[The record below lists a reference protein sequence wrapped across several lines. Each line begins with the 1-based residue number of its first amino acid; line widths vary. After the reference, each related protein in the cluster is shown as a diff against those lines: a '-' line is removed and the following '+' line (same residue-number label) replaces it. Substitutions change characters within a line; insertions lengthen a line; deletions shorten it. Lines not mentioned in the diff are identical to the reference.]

1 MNLKNNFDLNLF
13 LTGKLTEKE
22 LYLFFKE
29 LQSSQHLHS
38 IFNSEVTLES
48 QIFTLCSNIPHIKEL
63 CTEEEWN
70 ELIFKATKVF
80 PLDNVKVLT
89 PAKIYPMQKKTLQK
103 KRAPTHIKFLIA
115 ACFLAAFLFS
125 GVVRLLKSNPV
136 PKNEIL
142 SVSSERSNERISSIQ
157 SIANK
162 DVVESK
168 RFQTDSGN
176 GLLYIG
182 RKTAGFIG
190 TNTKMTYAKKDTSIF
205 LDITS
210 GSILFTVEK
219 GKYNK
224 FTIITPYAKINVTG
238 TVFRIDALNKF
249 TKVSVIEGSVTV
261 HHVIN
266 NEEVQL
272 FEGNVAVA
280 DTESVTFFK
289 SDDDFTIRLPQRKLL
304 DAFLKKSIY
313 ELSNDS
319 LSSDQ
324 KNFFQMLS
332 FSINKHLVSADSLC
346 DLYCL
351 QNKTDSVSKTIT
363 ESRVFEKK
371 SMIQQAVTTGKQSQL
386 PQNNIN
392 SIFDIL
398 LFRQGALSLVI
409 KDSTNC
415 LKYWSDYLITYP
427 TGIFSETVLS
437 FLLVNRIEKK
447 DFKKAD
453 SILKSFTDKNEKTL
467 VVEKISYS
475 LAEVLRVNALYE
487 PSLYWYEF
495 ILDNYSDNEI
505 RSQAAYWVG
514 WSIIQLR
521 TLKTD
526 KRGFSFK

>member
-1 MNLKNNFDLNLF
+1 MNLKNNFDLNVF
-13 LTGKLTEKE
+13 LTGQLKEKE

-29 LQSSQHLHS
+29 LQSSQLLHS
-38 IFNSEVTLES
+38 RFSSEVTLES
-48 QIFTLCSNIPHIKEL
+48 QIFSLCSNLPHIKEL
-63 CTEEEWN
+63 CTEEEWKD
-70 ELIFKATKVF
+70 LISNAIKGFSLDKV
-80 PLDNVKVLT
+80 NVLT
-89 PAKIYPMQKKTLQK
+89 PAKTYSIEKKKFNK
-103 KRAPTHIKFLIA
+103 KKNSSHIKFLIA
-115 ACFLAAFLFS
+115 ACFLEAFLFS
-125 GVVRLLKSNPV
+125 GVVLLFKSTPV
-136 PKNEIL
+136 LKNETL
-142 SVSSERSNERISSIQ
+142 SVSTERSNERISLIQ

-168 RFQTDSGN
+168 KFQTDSGS

-249 TKVSVIEGSVTV
+249 TKISVIEGSVTV
-261 HHVIN
+261 HHAIN
-266 NEEVQL
+266 NEEVKL
-272 FEGNVAVA
+272 LEGNVAVA
-280 DTESVTFFK
+280 DTESVTFFQ
-289 SDDDFTIRLPQRKLL
+289 SDNEFSIRLPQRKLL
-304 DAFLKKSIY
+304 DAFLKNSII

-319 LSSDQ
+319 LSSNQ
-324 KNFFQMLS
+324 KNFFQMPPLS
-332 FSINKHLVSADSLC
+332 IDKHLVNADSLC
-346 DLYCL
+346 DLYCVR
-351 QNKTDSVSKTIT
+351 NKTDSVTKTIVK
-363 ESRVFEKK
+363 SRVFEKK

-386 PQNNIN
+386 PQNNTN
-392 SIFDIL
+392 FIFDIL

-415 LKYWSDYLITYP
+415 LKYWSEYLIEYP
-427 TGIFSETVLS
+427 AGIFSETVLS
-437 FLLVNRIEKK
+437 FLLTYRIEKK

-453 SILKSFTDKNEKTL
+453 SLLKSFTEKNEKTFN
-467 VVEKISYS
+467 VEKLSYG

-526 KRGFSFK
+526 KQGFSFK